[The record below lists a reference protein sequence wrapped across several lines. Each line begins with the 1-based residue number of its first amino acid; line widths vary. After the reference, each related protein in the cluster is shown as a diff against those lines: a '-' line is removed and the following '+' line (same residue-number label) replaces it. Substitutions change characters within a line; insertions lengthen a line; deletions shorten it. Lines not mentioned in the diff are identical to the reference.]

1 MIKKIQ
7 FYFVLL
13 LPYCCYCCRC
23 CLAADA
29 LQFIEIFFDPFDGW
43 FLIRTPLFFYYQS
56 SYYNNCTM
64 FAFFFTHTYPHSIHK
79 NRFDWKLPL
88 LSVFDKFQNCFLLL
102 PFHLFI
108 HFHFGLAS
116 FSTFSAIYFTLLTL
130 SFVCFLFK
138 SRIQT

>member
-1 MIKKIQ
+1 MIKKNSIL
-7 FYFVLL
+7 FCAAATILLLL
-13 LPYCCYCCRC
+13 LPLLFGRWCFAIYK
-23 CLAADA
+23 
-29 LQFIEIFFDPFDGW
+29 IFFDPFDGW